1 MTIQLNLETPQKRL
15 LAGIILLIALLALCT
30 YYAGEQENHKKYP
43 SYKEILAFYP
53 QGEVV
58 NVFGTVNKVSNG
70 SFQMEENYNGQ
81 VVNITVISD
90 TPVTLK
96 DKVSL
101 NGVLGSGYEIVSVQ
115 DMEVNEYW
123 KYIFLLLRSF
133 LVLIFLVY
141 IFNRYWVF
149 DLKTF
154 EFRRR

>member
-1 MTIQLNLETPQKRL
+1 MNLETPQKRL